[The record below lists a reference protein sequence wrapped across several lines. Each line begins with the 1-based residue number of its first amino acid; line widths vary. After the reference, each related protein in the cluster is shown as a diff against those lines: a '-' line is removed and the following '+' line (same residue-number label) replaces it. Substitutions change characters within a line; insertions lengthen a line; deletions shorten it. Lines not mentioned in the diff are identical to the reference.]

1 MMRRVMIDI
10 DDAFAMALSITA
22 AGRDGVKLR
31 MSNVLMSPKKFNY
44 VIIDDTGNYYVE
56 QRIKVDDAAD

>member
-1 MMRRVMIDI
+1 MKRVTIEV

-22 AGRDGVKLR
+22 AGSDGVKLR

-44 VIIDDTGNYYVE
+44 VMIDDTGNYYVE
-56 QRIKVDDAAD
+56 QRIEVDNAAD

>member
-1 MMRRVMIDI
+1 MKRVTIDI

-22 AGRDGVKLR
+22 AGSDGVKLR

-44 VIIDDTGNYYVE
+44 VMIDDTGNYYVD
-56 QRIKVDDAAD
+56 QRIEVDNAVD

>member
-1 MMRRVMIDI
+1 MKRVTIDI

-22 AGRDGVKLR
+22 AGSDVVELR

-44 VIIDDTGNYYVE
+44 VMIDDAGNYYVE
-56 QRIKVDDAAD
+56 HRIEVDNAAD

>member
-1 MMRRVMIDI
+1 MKRVTIDV

-22 AGRDGVKLR
+22 AGSDGVKLR

-44 VIIDDTGNYYVE
+44 VMIDDAGNYYAE
-56 QRIKVDDAAD
+56 HRIGVDNDVD

>member
-31 MSNVLMSPKKFNY
+31 MSNVLMSPKSL
-44 VIIDDTGNYYVE
+44 TM
-56 QRIKVDDAAD
+56 

>member
-1 MMRRVMIDI
+1 MKRVTIDV

-22 AGRDGVKLR
+22 TGSDGVKLR

-44 VIIDDTGNYYVE
+44 VMIDDTGNYYVE
-56 QRIKVDDAAD
+56 QRIEVDNE